1 MVQEPVA
8 LALALYRNILVL
20 DAGSSRMVVVQS
32 I

>member
-8 LALALYRNILVL
+8 LALALYRSFLVV
-20 DAGSSRMVVVQS
+20 DAGSSRMVVVRS